1 MYKNSRE
8 QLSRLNGWS
17 DPNLL
22 KTISRL
28 AVADQISYRSGDY
41 EIEIEDYQFN
51 SFEKAFSK
59 IRNEAALAKIG
70 GGKSFSFSYFPQ
82 VVLAAARS
90 RLKPFNKGLLKV
102 TRRQVLQEEASIF
115 PYIRLARRP
124 SKVNLYVI
132 NDRNELDLKPEDLMS
147 ILARVKSDRTSNPY
161 SITDLELN
169 LLAHKHKQAVF
180 KMIEIFKNYKDQR
193 IDEPLLSF
201 GAYNIRLL
209 GTDKLE
215 GFSVSFHDHF
225 KGQYQDTSMS
235 KFEILPTTYG
245 PTISTAIE
253 QRTSSQGFPY
263 GDLNALRLPIN
274 NDLFEVLEP
283 AFLES

>member
-90 RLKPFNKGLLKV
+90 RLKPFNKGSLITLI
-102 TRRQVLQEEASIF
+102 LFDI
-115 PYIRLARRP
+115 
-124 SKVNLYVI
+124 SK
-132 NDRNELDLKPEDLMS
+132 DRENNYFK
-147 ILARVKSDRTSNPY
+147 TSRSY
-161 SITDLELN
+161 L
-169 LLAHKHKQAVF
+169 
-180 KMIEIFKNYKDQR
+180 
-193 IDEPLLSF
+193 
-201 GAYNIRLL
+201 
-209 GTDKLE
+209 
-215 GFSVSFHDHF
+215 
-225 KGQYQDTSMS
+225 
-235 KFEILPTTYG
+235 
-245 PTISTAIE
+245 
-253 QRTSSQGFPY
+253 
-263 GDLNALRLPIN
+263 
-274 NDLFEVLEP
+274 
-283 AFLES
+283 